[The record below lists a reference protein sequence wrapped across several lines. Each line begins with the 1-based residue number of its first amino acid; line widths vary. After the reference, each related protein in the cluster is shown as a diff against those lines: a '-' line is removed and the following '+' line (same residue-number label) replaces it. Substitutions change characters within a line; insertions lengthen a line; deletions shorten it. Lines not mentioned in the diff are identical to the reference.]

1 MHRRRFMGISV
12 GAFLTAGFAF
22 DDKRQQVRIGL
33 LETMF
38 PDIPEKSVKASI
50 DQFREIMER
59 ETGHTGESVTL
70 KTYVDVADQVVKNKI
85 QLGALHGFEYAWIR
99 PKYVD
104 LRPLVVAVN
113 QQTYIQA
120 IIVVQANG
128 AARDF
133 PELKGQTIAI
143 PEHTKEDNR
152 LFLERLCKQTGEPP
166 DRYFAK
172 TTKPASVEDA
182 LDDLVDGLV
191 SAALVDSVSLDRYR
205 SRKPTRFARLREL
218 KRSPLFPPTAVIYQ
232 TGALE
237 EATLARF
244 RKALVNLNRGAEGK
258 EVLTTWKL
266 TAFEPV
272 PKDYDQRLEEI
283 AAAYPLPQGM

>member
-1 MHRRRFMGISV
+1 MHRRRFMGLGV
-12 GAFLTAGFAF
+12 GALLTAGFAF
-22 DDKRQQVRIGL
+22 DDKRQEVRIGL

-70 KTYVDVADQVVKNKI
+70 KTYTEVAQQLVKNKI

-99 PKYVD
+99 PKYGD

-113 QQTYIQA
+113 QQTYIHA

-128 AARDF
+128 AARGF

-152 LFLERLCKQTGEPP
+152 LFLERLCKQAGEPP

-182 LDDLVDGLV
+182 LDDVVDGVV

-218 KRSPLFPPTAVIYQ
+218 KKSPPFPPTAVIYQ

-266 TAFEPV
+266 TGFEPV
-272 PKDYDQRLEEI
+272 PNDYDRRLEEI
-283 AAAYPLPQGM
+283 AAAYPPPQGM

>member
-1 MHRRRFMGISV
+1 MGIGI
-12 GAFLTAGFAF
+12 GALLSAGFAF
-22 DDKRQQVRIGL
+22 DDKRQHVRIGL

-59 ETGHTGESVTL
+59 DTGHTGESVTL
-70 KTYVDVADQVVKNKI
+70 KTSAEVAEQVVKNKI

-99 PKYVD
+99 PKYSD

-113 QQTYIQA
+113 QQTYIHA
-120 IIVVQANG
+120 IIVGQANS
-128 AARDF
+128 AVRDF
-133 PELKGQTIAI
+133 PELKSQSIAI

-152 LFLERLCKQTGEPP
+152 LFLERLCKQAGEPP
-166 DRYFAK
+166 EQYFAK

-182 LDDLVDGLV
+182 LDDLVDGAV
-191 SAALVDSVSLDRYR
+191 SAALVDSVSLDRFR

-218 KRSPLFPPTAVIYQ
+218 KKSPPFPPTAVIYQ
-232 TGALE
+232 SGALE
-237 EATLARF
+237 KATLARF
-244 RKALVNLNRGAEGK
+244 RKALVNLNRSAEGK

-272 PKDYDQRLEEI
+272 PKEYDQRLEEI
-283 AAAYPLPQGM
+283 AAAYPPSPGV

>member
-1 MHRRRFMGISV
+1 MHRRRFMGISL
-12 GAFLTAGFAF
+12 GSLLTAGFAF
-22 DDKRQQVRIGL
+22 DDKRQEVRIGL

-59 ETGHTGESVTL
+59 ETRHTGESVTL
-70 KTYVDVADQVVKNKI
+70 KTYSEVAEQLEKDKI

-99 PKYVD
+99 PKHGD

-120 IIVVQANG
+120 IVVVQANG
-128 AARDF
+128 PARDF
-133 PELKGQTIAI
+133 PDLKGQTIAI

-152 LFLERLCKQTGEPP
+152 LFLEHLCKQAGEPP
-166 DRYFAK
+166 DRYFSK

-182 LDDLVDGLV
+182 LDDLVDGV
-191 SAALVDSVSLDRYR
+191 VAAALVDSVSLDRYR
-205 SRKPTRFARLREL
+205 SRKPTRFARLRDL
-218 KRSPLFPPTAVIYQ
+218 KKSPQFPPTAVLYKA
-232 TGALE
+232 GALE
-237 EATLARF
+237 QVTLARF
-244 RKALVNLNRGAEGK
+244 RKALVELNRKPEGK

-266 TAFEPV
+266 TGFEPV
-272 PKDYDQRLEEI
+272 RKDYDQHLEEI
-283 AAAYPLPQGM
+283 AAAYPPPQGM

>member
-1 MHRRRFMGISV
+1 MGMGV
-12 GAFLTAGFAF
+12 GALLSAGFAF
-22 DDKRQQVRIGL
+22 DDKRQHVRIGL

-59 ETGHTGESVTL
+59 ETGHTGESITL
-70 KTYVDVADQVVKNKI
+70 KTSTEIAEQLVKNKI

-99 PKYVD
+99 AKYAD
-104 LRPLVVAVN
+104 LRSLVVAVN
-113 QQTYIQA
+113 QQTYIHA
-120 IIVVQANG
+120 IIVVQANS

-152 LFLERLCKQTGEPP
+152 LFLDRLCKQAGVPP
-166 DRYFAK
+166 DRYFTK

-182 LDDLVDGLV
+182 LDDAVDGVV
-191 SAALVDSVSLDRYR
+191 SSALVDSVSLNRYR
-205 SRKPTRFARLREL
+205 SRKPIRFARLREL
-218 KRSPLFPPTAVIYQ
+218 KKSPPFPPTAVIYQ
-232 TGALE
+232 AGALE
-237 EATLARF
+237 EATLVRF
-244 RKALVNLNRGAEGK
+244 RKALVNLNRSAEGK

-266 TAFEPV
+266 TRYEPL
-272 PKDYDQRLEEI
+272 PKDYDQHLEEI
-283 AAAYPLPQGM
+283 AAAYPPPPGI